1 MLACL
6 QLEELLFTFLVVGP
20 LRRFRVRED
29 HEEGWEQD
37 FGTRHEDEEGEGHE
51 LNEVLLDF
59 AQSTLVAK
67 GVLVVLASRNVLLYE
82 PGHVSSEDFEAVDG
96 MGDLVLNVVPLVLQ
110 PV

>member
-20 LRRFRVRED
+20 LRGFRVRED
-29 HEEGWEQD
+29 HEERGKQD
-37 FGTRHEDEEGEGHE
+37 FCARHEDEEGEGHE

-59 AQSTLVAK
+59 AQSTLVAE

-82 PGHVSSEDFEAVDG
+82 PGHVPSEDLEAVDG
-96 MGDLVLNVVPLVLQ
+96 VGDFVLYVVPLVLQ